1 MKKIVLLIT
10 IVIAA
15 ALLFSCAGGK
25 ESAEKKE
32 TKQETT
38 DTSNLPDFV
47 LNPPVATDAI
57 YGVGYAQQSTLP
69 LSIKV
74 AEANARADIANQIE
88 AQIKSAV
95 TSYAQEAGVGDDT
108 QVIEFAETITRQVT
122 DTTLSGAITKQR
134 APMED
139 GGVWILMIYNKESML
154 GSFEEAAE
162 SFERKESAAFAE
174 FKAAKA
180 LEKLEYET
188 ENNPTKSSPVKE
200 E

>member
-1 MKKIVLLIT
+1 MKKSVLLIT
-10 IVIAA
+10 VIIAA

-25 ESAEKKE
+25 ESAPQQP
-32 TKQETT
+32 KQETT

-95 TSYAQEAGVGDDT
+95 TSYAQESGVGNDT

-139 GGVWILMIYNKESML
+139 GGVWILMVYSKESLL

-162 SFERKESAAFAE
+162 SFERNEGAAFAE
-174 FKAAKA
+174 FKAAQA

-188 ENNPTKSSPVKE
+188 SNNPTQSQPVKGD
-200 E
+200 

>member
-1 MKKIVLLIT
+1 MKKSILLIT
-10 IVIAA
+10 VVIAA

-25 ESAEKKE
+25 ESAEQDKGGEK
-32 TKQETT
+32 T

-57 YGVGYAQQSTLP
+57 YGVGYAKQSTLP

-74 AEANARADIANQIE
+74 AEANARADIANQID

-122 DTTLSGAITKQR
+122 DTTLSGSITQQR

-139 GGVWILMIYNKESML
+139 GGVWILMVYNKESML
-154 GSFEEAAE
+154 GSFEDAAK
-162 SFERKESAAFAE
+162 SFERNESAAFAE
-174 FKAAKA
+174 FKAADA
-180 LEKLEYET
+180 LKQLEHET
-188 ENNPTKSSPVKE
+188 ENNPTKSQPVKE

>member
-1 MKKIVLLIT
+1 MKKSVLLIT
-10 IVIAA
+10 VVIAA

-25 ESAEKKE
+25 ESAPQQP
-32 TKQETT
+32 KQEQT

-139 GGVWILMIYNKESML
+139 GGVWVLMVYSKESLL

-162 SFERKESAAFAE
+162 SFERNEGAAFAE
-174 FKAAKA
+174 FKAAQA
-180 LEKLEYET
+180 LEQLQYET
-188 ENNPTKSSPVKE
+188 ENNPTKSQPVKGD
-200 E
+200 